1 MNNTIEKQEHW
12 ENIYTKKQPTEVSWF
27 RQHLESSLRLI
38 DAIDMDPDAKIIDVG
53 GGASTLVDDLLDRGF
68 ENITVLDISSGAL
81 ERTKERLADRA
92 SGVS

>member
-1 MNNTIEKQEHW
+1 MNTIRTQEHW
-12 ENIYTKKQPTEVSWF
+12 ENIYGKKQPTEVSWF

-38 DAIDMDPDAKIIDVG
+38 DAIDMDPGAKIIDVG

-68 ENITVLDISSGAL
+68 ENITILDISSWAL
-81 ERTKERLADRA
+81 ERTRERLGDRA